1 MNGSDR
7 RWAAIVLLLG
17 SALLWAQPLPG
28 GPRLPFFLLVAVALF
43 LVARQRSTLWATPLA
58 RELGGALTV
67 LALITALSLWGAPR
81 PEAGLPYVV
90 GFLGFALATAAVGW
104 AARSLPQASD
114 WWQRGAA
121 LTFGFLLVDAVVQ
134 WAVGRDLFGVPYAAT
149 EFEGRLVGPFASS
162 LKLPWFLSVLFPL
175 AVWRWRARPVIV
187 LPLLLLTL
195 WVVLLSGARSGLQL
209 LVLAAIPVVWRWP
222 RALLVG
228 VFASAVVA
236 VAVVIPFSPAWQLR
250 MGNAYEGVRTLTAQP
265 RDEER
270 AEALAKM
277 TSNRWELWRN
287 ATRMGVA
294 HPFFGVG
301 AKQFSH
307 AYAEF
312 ADPGDLF
319 LHTEPFHAHSLYM
332 GLWAELGGAGIAW
345 VVGLAAVMVW
355 RWRRA
360 DREARARA
368 APWAAALAAYA
379 FPLQSQP
386 VLLNVWWFPVV
397 WFLLVGFWLAL
408 VKSPS
413 ESEAPQVAL

>member
-1 MNGSDR
+1 MT
-7 RWAAIVLLLG
+7 AAIVLLLG

-28 GPRLPFFLLVAVALF
+28 GPRLPFFLLVAVSLF
-43 LVARQRSTLWATPLA
+43 LVVRQRSALWATPLA
-58 RELGGALTV
+58 RELGGALVV
-67 LALITALSLWGAPR
+67 LALIIALSLWGAPR
-81 PEAGLPYVV
+81 PEAGFPYVV
-90 GFLGFALATAAVGW
+90 GFLGFALASAAVGW
-104 AARSLPQASD
+104 AARNFPQASD

-121 LTFGFLLVDAVVQ
+121 LTFGFLLADALVQ

-162 LKLPWFLSVLFPL
+162 LKLPILLPVLFPL
-175 AVWRWRARPVIV
+175 AVWRWRAQPAIV
-187 LPLLLLTL
+187 LPLLLVTL
-195 WVVLLSGARSGLQL
+195 WVVLLSGSRSGLQL

-228 VFASAVVA
+228 LFVSTIGA
-236 VAVVIPFSPAWQLR
+236 VAIIQTFSTPWQVRLH
-250 MGNAYEGVRTLTAQP
+250 NTDEGLKTLMTETTP
-265 RDEER
+265 DER
-270 AEALAKM
+270 QKALDQI
-277 TSNRWELWRN
+277 TTYRWELWRN
-287 ATRMGVA
+287 ATRMGAA

-307 AYAEF
+307 VYAEF
-312 ADPGDLF
+312 ADPGDLY
-319 LHTEPFHAHSLYM
+319 LHDEPFHAHSLYM

-360 DREARARA
+360 DREAQARA
-368 APWAAALAAYA
+368 APWGAALAAYA

-408 VKSPS
+408 ETPTNPPPT
-413 ESEAPQVAL
+413 A